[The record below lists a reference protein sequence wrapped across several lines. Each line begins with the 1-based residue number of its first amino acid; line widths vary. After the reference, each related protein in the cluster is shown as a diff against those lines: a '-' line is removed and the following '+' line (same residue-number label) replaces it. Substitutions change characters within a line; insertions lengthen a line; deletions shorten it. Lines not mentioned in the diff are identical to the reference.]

1 MSSAEGVIYK
11 ARRENFPVASRL
23 LPRGY
28 RRHLMAIYGFA
39 RFIDDVGDEAPPAD
53 CPRLLD
59 IVDNDL
65 GRLYAGRTPK
75 VPAVGALERTVT
87 AFGIP
92 AEPFRQL
99 VRAGRRDQAVTRYE
113 SFEELLAYCELSANP
128 VGHIVLH
135 VFGAADAR
143 RCALSDQVCS
153 ALQVIEHCQDVGEDY
168 ARGRVYLPGADLR
181 RFGCTDDDFVRTATS
196 DGLRRVVALQ
206 TTRAT
211 GLLDAGTSL
220 VAMLRGPARVAVAG
234 YIAGG
239 RATINALQAADH
251 DVLGQAVRPRRS
263 RLLTTWLRV
272 LATGR

>member
-28 RRHLMAIYGFA
+28 RRHLMAVYGFA
-39 RFIDDVGDEAPPAD
+39 RFIDDIGDEAPPAD
-53 CPRLLD
+53 RLRLLD
-59 IVDNDL
+59 VVEDDL
-65 GRLYAGRTPK
+65 TRLYAGRTAQ
-75 VPAVGALERTVT
+75 VPAVGALKRTVSEY
-87 AFGIP
+87 AIP
-92 AEPFRQL
+92 AEPFRRL
-99 VRAGRRDQAVTRYE
+99 IRAGRRDQAVTRYE

-135 VFGAADAR
+135 VFGVADQR

-168 ARGRVYLPGADLR
+168 TRGRVYVPGADLR
-181 RFGCTDDDFVRTATS
+181 RFGCTDDDFARATTP
-196 DGLRRVVALQ
+196 DRLRRAVALQ

-211 GLLDAGTSL
+211 ALLDAGTAL
-220 VAMLRGPARVAVAG
+220 VPALTGPARVAVAG

-239 RATINALQAADH
+239 RATIAALTAADH
-251 DVLGQAVRPRRS
+251 DVLGRAVRPRRT

>member
-1 MSSAEGVIYK
+1 
-11 ARRENFPVASRL
+11 
-23 LPRGY
+23 
-28 RRHLMAIYGFA
+28 MAIYGFA

-53 CPRLLD
+53 RQRLLD
-59 IVDNDL
+59 IVETDL

-87 AFGIP
+87 AFAIP
-92 AEPFRQL
+92 VEPFRQL
-99 VRAGRRDQAVTRYE
+99 VRAGRRDQAITRYE
-113 SFEELLAYCELSANP
+113 SFEDLLAYCELSANP
-128 VGHIVLH
+128 VGHLVLH
-135 VFGAADAR
+135 VFGVADPR
-143 RCALSDQVCS
+143 SCALSDQVCS
-153 ALQVIEHCQDVGEDY
+153 ALQVVEHCQDVGEDY

-181 RFGCTDDDFVRTATS
+181 RFGCTDDDFVRTTTS

>member
-53 CPRLLD
+53 RPRLLD
-59 IVDNDL
+59 IVEDDL
-65 GRLYAGRTPK
+65 GRLYAGRMPR
-75 VPAVGALERTVT
+75 VPAVGALESAVI
-87 AFGIP
+87 AHEIP
-92 AEPFRQL
+92 LEPFRRL

-113 SFEELLAYCELSANP
+113 SFEDLLAYCELSANP

-135 VFGAADAR
+135 VFGVADAR

-153 ALQVIEHCQDVGEDY
+153 ALQVVEHCQDVGEDY

-181 RFGCTDDDFVRTATS
+181 RFGCTDDDFPRTTTP
-196 DGLRRVVALQ
+196 DRLRRVVALQ

-220 VAMLRGPARVAVAG
+220 VTTLRGPARVAVAG

-239 RATINALQAADH
+239 RATINALRAADH